1 MPQQWFCDLVWA
13 GRTCGRQNLTP
24 NTGSAS
30 EHVCAS
36 CGGARLP
43 PYYILQHIYFGWKLV
58 LGYWRQLPRRYGFG
72 CNRQDWCY
80 FQHGVEAQQWKRVA
94 SAMSI
99 READTY
105 VNSDTY
111 QQLLPS
117 RKRHSSEM
125 DDCTAMFYET
135 CVCWHQGSRGDKH
148 SCSQASPGS
157 RTFVLLG
164 TFATPCHL

>member
-1 MPQQWFCDLVWA
+1 MPSISHAVYAVNQIKAPLSLICFWSKQRSRVLAPTLCLAAVEHWRMSLPQQWFCDSVWA
-13 GRTCGRQNLTP
+13 GRMCGRQNLTP

-43 PYYILQHIYFGWKLV
+43 PYCILQHIYFGWKLV
-58 LGYWRQLPRRYGFG
+58 LGDWRQLPCRYDFG

-99 READTY
+99 REAE
-105 VNSDTY
+105 TY
-111 QQLLPS
+111 QQLRPA
-117 RKRHSSEM
+117 RKRHHSEM
-125 DDCTAMFYET
+125 DD
-135 CVCWHQGSRGDKH
+135 
-148 SCSQASPGS
+148 
-157 RTFVLLG
+157 
-164 TFATPCHL
+164 